1 MGVLRGLLVFMG
13 NLAVK
18 RKRRPGNYY
27 VSYSTAAIFLGCVV
41 GILMRSCLI
50 VKRKGGH
57 QELKIV
63 C

>member
-1 MGVLRGLLVFMG
+1 MG